1 MLAAEDTE
9 MHNQWD
15 NRTEAGHTPVYLV
28 MGGKGGVGKSM
39 VAMVFIDQLRLRG
52 HKVLYFETDTANADV
67 YLCLERDAV
76 NHPGQAIDGV
86 TMFTINIENGNSWA
100 GMLQLIESH
109 PDHVVVI
116 GTASRT
122 LDYVREYGY
131 MLRDTL
137 PLLERRLV
145 TLWVIDE
152 QLDSVNQLREHL
164 EVFPDSETHVIKNSK
179 HGPDFPFYDGGDVHG
194 AVTAKGGLSLLMPR
208 LLLCVVNSLYS
219 ERLAIS
225 QALDVL
231 PTVNKVILL
240 HFRKA
245 CSKML
250 DPILVRARGAAAA
263 E

>member
-1 MLAAEDTE
+1 MANSAIDI
-9 MHNQWD
+9 
-15 NRTEAGHTPVYLV
+15 HTNAQLPVYLV
-28 MGGKGGVGKSM
+28 AGGKGGVGKSM
-39 VAMVFIDQLRLRG
+39 VALVLIDQLRLLD
-52 HKVLYFETDTANADV
+52 KPVLYFETDTANADV
-67 YLCLERDAV
+67 WFCLERDGKTA
-76 NHPGQAIDGV
+76 PGEAIEGV
-86 TMFTINIENGNSWA
+86 TMFTINIENGNAWS

-131 MLRDTL
+131 TLRETL
-137 PLLERRLV
+137 PLLRRNLV

-152 QLDSVNQLREHL
+152 QIDSVNQLKEHL
-164 EVFPDSETHVIKNSK
+164 EVFPDSATHVIKNSK
-179 HGPDFPFYDGGDVHG
+179 HGPDFPFYEGGDVH
-194 AVTAKGGLSLLMPR
+194 AVVTSKGGLSLLMPR

-219 ERLAIS
+219 QKLAIS

-245 CSKML
+245 CGKVL
-250 DPILVRARGAAAA
+250 EPILSRTLPTEMRL
-263 E
+263 